1 MARVGSERGARPLVI
16 GVAGGSG
23 SGKTTVATAIDEAVG
38 FASVLIDMDAYYK
51 DQASMTMAER
61 RAVNY
66 DHPDSLDLDLMVAQ
80 LEALAAGR
88 SVEKPVYDYAAH
100 TRAAQTVLVEPQ
112 DVIVVE
118 GILLFADARLRAL
131 FDIKIFVE
139 VADDVRFIRRL
150 RRDTVERGRSVESV
164 INQYL
169 GSVRPMHLEF
179 VEPSKR
185 YADVILPEGGQNR
198 VGVEMILARVER
210 EANQRRGAAATT
222 S

>member
-1 MARVGSERGARPLVI
+1 MKPLII

-23 SGKTTVATAIDEAVG
+23 SGKTTVAKAIDEAVG

-51 DQASMTMAER
+51 DQAHMTMAER
-61 RAVNY
+61 HAVNY
-66 DHPDSLDLDLMVAQ
+66 DHPDSLDLDLMVEQ
-80 LEALAAGR
+80 LSALASGR
-88 SVEKPVYDYAAH
+88 AVDKPVYDYAAH
-100 TRAAQTVLVEPQ
+100 TRAAQVVRVEPQ

-131 FDIKIFVE
+131 FDMKIFVE

-150 RRDTVERGRSVESV
+150 RRDIVERGRSLDSV

-185 YADVILPEGGQNR
+185 YADVIIPEGGQNR
-198 VGVEMILARVER
+198 VGVEMILARVEAMAR
-210 EANQRRGAAATT
+210 NRP
-222 S
+222 